1 MKKEVARLLHVHKT
15 GSETLFD
22 HVPRELLP
30 VEYGGSNGSIKD
42 LKMEWKKRIESHR
55 DYLMDASNWLIKDI
69 NDNNT
74 VEKPKV
80 QQKILSKQNQQIE
93 ERMERMS
100 FD

>member
-1 MKKEVARLLHVHKT
+1 MKKEVAKLLHVHKT

-30 VEYGGSNGSIKD
+30 IEYGGSNGSIKE
-42 LKMEWKKRIESHR
+42 LKVEWKKRIESHR
-55 DYLMDASNWLIKDI
+55 DYLMDASNWLIKDF

-74 VEKPKV
+74 VELPKETI
-80 QQKILSKQNQQIE
+80 QKNRQIEKVE
-93 ERMERMS
+93 ERMGRLE